1 MLRLWDDKADKVV
14 RGDNLREISPISEKR
29 FDDREG
35 HTHFIFSKLMFNNP
49 KYKIPEDNLTLFKK
63 FLDGGSRSYPSDGN
77 IPIDVVATEAQRIIN
92 EIVDITSNPEH
103 RFYDEAC
110 KALKNGE
117 YGIVRGCVKIYL
129 EQYTTRDW
137 RRKRFT
143 DDIDFWIHDVK
154 LFEHVLKKSGWVRNR
169 KTKEWE
175 KKVEWNDYDF
185 NKKQSGHIIASNDLN
200 LQMDFNGGSY
210 IDGTSLR
217 DIFKKK
223 LKRGHDV
230 DLSDMINVAMLQHGS
245 TNKHSEEWEGAWE
258 AIEESANTRDSRVVS
273 NIISLCRY
281 AHAIADYV
289 ERVGNSIREYNRLI
303 FDKQKYSSSELKRI
317 CRYSTHWTGYLINNG
332 PEATR
337 SMIYSYLVDQQNKR
351 QKYAQNLRNFAD
363 KVLKMLNSKFQHL
376 KIRFEIKD

>member
-29 FDDREG
+29 FEDREG
-35 HTHFIFSKLMFNNP
+35 YTHFIFSKLMFNNP
-49 KYKIPEDNLTLFKK
+49 KYKIPEDDLTLFKK

-92 EIVDITSNPEH
+92 EIVDITSNHEH

-169 KTKEWE
+169 DTKEWE
-175 KKVEWNDYDF
+175 KKVEWNDYNS
-185 NKKQSGHIIASNDLN
+185 NKKQNGHIIASNDLN
-200 LQMDFNGGSY
+200 LRMDFNGGSY

-230 DLSDMINVAMLQHGS
+230 DLSDIINVAMLQHDS
-245 TNKHSEEWEGAWE
+245 TGEQSERWEGAWD
-258 AIEESANTRDSRVVS
+258 AIKESANTRDSRIVS

-281 AHAIADYV
+281 SHAIADYI

-303 FDKQKYSSSELKRI
+303 FDKQEYPSSELKRI

-337 SMIYSYLVDQQNKR
+337 SMIYSYLVDQQNKK

-363 KVLKMLNSKFQHL
+363 KVLKILNSKFQHL
-376 KIRFEIKD
+376 KIRFEIKG

>member
-14 RGDNLREISPISEKR
+14 RGDNLREISPNQEHSY
-29 FDDREG
+29 DDDEG
-35 HTHFIFSKLMFNNP
+35 YTHYVFSKLMFNNP

-77 IPIDVVATEAQRIIN
+77 IPLDVVSTEAQRIIN
-92 EIVDITSNPEH
+92 EIVDITSDPDH
-103 RFYDEAC
+103 RLYEQAQ
-110 KALKNGE
+110 KTLKNGE

-129 EQYTTRDW
+129 KSYTTRDW

-143 DDIDFWIHDVK
+143 DDIDFWIHDVD

-169 KTKEWE
+169 ETKEWE
-175 KKVEWNDYDF
+175 KKVEWNDYDS
-185 NKKQSGHIIASNDLN
+185 NKKRRGTIIASNDLN
-200 LQMDFNGGSY
+200 LRMDFNGGSY

-230 DLSDMINVAMLQHGS
+230 DLSDMINVAMLQHDSDNGHS
-245 TNKHSEEWEGAWE
+245 TEWKGAWE
-258 AIEESANTRDSRVVS
+258 AIEESANTRDSRIVS
-273 NIISLCRY
+273 NMISLCRY
-281 AHAIADYV
+281 AHAIADYI
-289 ERVGNSIREYNRLI
+289 ERVSRSIREYNNLI
-303 FDKQKYSSSELKRI
+303 FDKSEYPNSELKRV

-337 SMIYSYLVDQQNKR
+337 SMIYSYLVNQQNKK

-363 KVLKMLNSKFQHL
+363 KVISVLNSKFQHL